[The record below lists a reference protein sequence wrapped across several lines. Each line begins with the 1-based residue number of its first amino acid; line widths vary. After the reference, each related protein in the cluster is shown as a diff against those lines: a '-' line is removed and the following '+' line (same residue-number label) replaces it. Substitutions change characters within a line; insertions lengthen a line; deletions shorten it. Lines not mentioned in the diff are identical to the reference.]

1 MKYKI
6 MGLLLVT
13 AAIWST
19 AGCEYVAPQE
29 QRKISEGGDQQTP
42 QPPMADATSA
52 PADADNQAGP
62 RYVVETSMGNFTI
75 ELWPDKAPIT
85 VKNFL
90 EYVDEGYYN
99 GTIFH
104 RVISG
109 FMIQGGG
116 FDRSGHEKIACEPIR
131 NEADN
136 GCKNTRGTV
145 AMART
150 PSPDSATCQFFVN
163 VVDNPALDHKSN
175 ASAEFGYCVFGKV
188 VEGME
193 TVDKIRYVKTGT
205 FGRYKDWPQTP
216 VVILGIKRAQ

>member
-6 MGLLLVT
+6 MGLLLAT
-13 AAIWST
+13 AAIWT
-19 AGCEYVAPQE
+19 ACGCDYIAPQE
-29 QRKISEGGDQQTP
+29 QRKISDGSDQQSP
-42 QPPMADATSA
+42 QPPVADATSA

-62 RYVVETSMGNFTI
+62 RYVVETSIGNFTI

-104 RVISG
+104 RVMSD

-116 FDRSGHEKIACEPIR
+116 FDRSGREKIARESIK
-131 NEADN
+131 NEATN
-136 GCKNTRGTV
+136 GCKNTRGTI

-150 PSPDSATCQFFVN
+150 ANPDSATCQFFIN
-163 VVDNPALDHKSN
+163 VVDNPGLNHKPDN
-175 ASAEFGYCVFGKV
+175 FGYCVFGKV
-188 VEGME
+188 VDGME
-193 TVDKIRYVKTGT
+193 TVDKIRYAKTGR
-205 FGRYKDWPQTP
+205 FGRMENWPQTP
-216 VVILGIKRAQ
+216 VIILNVTKLN